1 MKQKNLAT
9 EQEGT
14 GLKILT
20 PNQMLKRLPIAL
32 AQVKAGNNSESLLNE
47 IRQIVYSLYRSK
59 EITKKVYNNIINSIK
74 VYTYYKMDTIFINSE
89 NSKTS
94 EHHVLVLKLTDKLDL
109 RRGQRTVALSNLSIY
124 YTWKNVKSSYN
135 NNKFKISA
143 PTWSEEFELPDG
155 SYSISD
161 IQDYFEYILKK
172 HRESVDNPSV
182 RMYINR
188 IENRITF
195 KIKNGYYLELL
206 TPETMKLLGSTKS
219 KITKDKNS
227 ENVPHLE
234 IVELVLVHCNLVN
247 NDYQQDS
254 RILYTFVPNKTFG
267 SLLEISLTNQVFSK
281 TFNSEFQEVKVW
293 FTDQTSKQLELED
306 KINITLIIR

>member
-1 MKQKNLAT
+1 M
-9 EQEGT
+9 
-14 GLKILT
+14 
-20 PNQMLKRLPIAL
+20 
-32 AQVKAGNNSESLLNE
+32 
-47 IRQIVYSLYRSK
+47 
-59 EITKKVYNNIINSIK
+59 
-74 VYTYYKMDTIFINSE
+74 
-89 NSKTS
+89 
-94 EHHVLVLKLTDKLDL
+94 LKLTDKLDL
-109 RRGQRTVALSNLSIY
+109 RRGQKTAALSNLSIY

-155 SYSISD
+155 SYLVLD

-172 HRESVDNPSV
+172 HSESVDNPSI

-195 KIKNGYYLELL
+195 KIKNGYYLEFLA
-206 TPETMKLLGSTKS
+206 PETMKLLRSTES
-219 KITKDKNS
+219 KITKDKNG
-227 ENVPHLE
+227 ENVPPLE

-247 NDYQQDS
+247 NNYHQDS

-267 SLLEISLTNQVFSK
+267 SLLEISPTNQVFLK
-281 TFNSEFQEVKVW
+281 TFNSEFQEVKIW
-293 FTDQTSKQLELED
+293 FTDQTSKPLELED